1 MPEPGFA
8 VPRLRQTGLVG
19 NKDDAILPVGIHDHT
34 HPDRASR
41 REKPFGV
48 AGSRNLML
56 LGLLSPEI
64 RVAVIEEKGY
74 KA

>member
-1 MPEPGFA
+1 MK
-8 VPRLRQTGLVG
+8 VG
-19 NKDDAILPVGIHDHT
+19 NVIFSERDIDALRLLCWCQYIRTEDMHELLT
-34 HPDRASR
+34 
-41 REKPFGV
+41 ETEQC
-48 AGSRNLML
+48 NLML